1 MDIRFPD
8 PVAVWNDMLLMIA
21 REQNLEK
28 LRGEVF
34 SLTGMAFDEIEHAS
48 EEQLRLILKNAKKAM
63 EDAIKNAPQ
72 SEA

>member
-1 MDIRFPD
+1 MDSTYND
-8 PVAVWNDMLLMIA
+8 PTLILFQQMQRRN
-21 REQNLEK
+21 REDALEI

-34 SLTGMAFDEIEHAS
+34 ALTGMAFDEIEHTT